1 MRKNLEGKEIY
12 KNYGIV
18 IGIFLIAMMISIL
31 IFFGING
38 NKVRKNTEEELCS
51 YVERQCFH
59 LQSVLDVQY
68 KYMEGMADYA
78 SLQEDLKD
86 EENLN
91 LIRSLQKQSY
101 LEAVSI
107 IDENGLSTYNTGE
120 EKDVSDRHYF
130 QQVMKGE
137 QTLSDPLISK
147 LNGEQR
153 VILCVPIYQNG
164 VVKGALGGSYDLAY
178 LGSLVFEDLYDE
190 TGFQFLVTQNGD
202 VISLNHSADDIVNP
216 VETMLS
222 TEDNFYNRCE
232 RLRFLGKINVDD
244 LREDFEQQKSGL
256 IEFEKNET
264 LYYMNYTPLSINQW
278 MLCYVV
284 PQKTALEK
292 YSFIRRYE
300 LILAAVLFL
309 LVVALFLVIT
319 VMNGRRQKALLYYAR
334 IDELTGIFN
343 RRALENKVKSWITSE
358 ECVGKQAF
366 LMMDIDHFKEIND
379 VYGHAVGDKVL
390 KEVGKILKEQFR
402 ESDLLG
408 RIGGDE
414 FVVFMKN
421 VATEEIALK
430 KAGTLRDRISEIDLP
445 ELKGK
450 KITSSVGLAF
460 WPDHGKSYKD
470 IYVCADKALY
480 ETKRNGRNGCTV
492 YDSFLEK

>member
-38 NKVRKNTEEELCS
+38 KKVRKNTEEELHS

-68 KYMEGMADYA
+68 KYMEGLADYA
-78 SLQEDLKD
+78 SLQENLKN

-120 EKDVSDRHYF
+120 EKDVSDRSYF

-164 VVKGALGGSYDLAY
+164 VVKGAFGGSYDLAY

-202 VISLNHSADDIVNP
+202 VISLNHSADDVVNP
-216 VETMLS
+216 VETILS
-222 TEDNFYNRCE
+222 T
-232 RLRFLGKINVDD
+232 
-244 LREDFEQQKSGL
+244 
-256 IEFEKNET
+256 
-264 LYYMNYTPLSINQW
+264 
-278 MLCYVV
+278 
-284 PQKTALEK
+284 
-292 YSFIRRYE
+292 
-300 LILAAVLFL
+300 
-309 LVVALFLVIT
+309 
-319 VMNGRRQKALLYYAR
+319 
-334 IDELTGIFN
+334 
-343 RRALENKVKSWITSE
+343 
-358 ECVGKQAF
+358 
-366 LMMDIDHFKEIND
+366 
-379 VYGHAVGDKVL
+379 
-390 KEVGKILKEQFR
+390 
-402 ESDLLG
+402 
-408 RIGGDE
+408 
-414 FVVFMKN
+414 
-421 VATEEIALK
+421 
-430 KAGTLRDRISEIDLP
+430 
-445 ELKGK
+445 
-450 KITSSVGLAF
+450 
-460 WPDHGKSYKD
+460 
-470 IYVCADKALY
+470 
-480 ETKRNGRNGCTV
+480 
-492 YDSFLEK
+492 